1 MRVYLELGSEKKDR
15 IPTVLILSL
24 HNGADR
30 SVVAQK
36 EFSLTDE
43 NAMIPHPRKWAEGI
57 CQENGWTLLDE
68 RPALKRGPKP
78 RAVAAKGHELYL
90 SDAAWTR
97 LQATAS
103 MRGVSASS
111 LADEIFLKL

>member
-1 MRVYLELGSEKKDR
+1 MRVYMTVSPDGLTASLHSGETREEVAK
-15 IPTVLILSL
+15 TVL
-24 HNGADR
+24 
-30 SVVAQK
+30 AQ
-36 EFSLTDE
+36 
-43 NAMIPHPRKWAEGI
+43 PPRKWAEGI